1 LLVLKQISVLDPR
14 LLALLADAGHMDLI
28 VIADA
33 GLPIPPGVELIDL
46 SLVSGVPSF
55 LQVFDA
61 VRGLLVI
68 QQAILAQELREQPL
82 FSALPSRL
90 EGVPLEE
97 VSHESFKLRTVQ
109 ALGIIRT
116 GECTPYANI
125 GLVAGVAF

>member
-1 LLVLKQISVLDPR
+1 VLKQISVLNPR
-14 LLALLADAGHMDLI
+14 LLALLAGAGHMDLI

-33 GLPIPPGVELIDL
+33 GLPVPPVVELIDL
-46 SLVSGVPSF
+46 SLVPGIPSF
-55 LQVFDA
+55 LQVLDA
-61 VRGLLVI
+61 VCGLLVL
-68 QQAILAQELREQPL
+68 QQVIVAEELRAQPL
-82 FSALPSRL
+82 FPAVASRL

-116 GECTPYANI
+116 SECTPYANI

>member
-1 LLVLKQISVLDPR
+1 
-14 LLALLADAGHMDLI
+14 MDLI

-33 GLPIPPGVELIDL
+33 GLPVPPGVELIDL
-46 SLVSGVPSF
+46 SLLPGIPSF
-55 LQVFDA
+55 LQVLDA
-61 VRGLLVI
+61 VRGLLVYERV
-68 QQAILAQELREQPL
+68 ILAQELRAQPL
-82 FSALPSRL
+82 FPALASRL
-90 EGVPLEE
+90 ENAPLEE

>member
-1 LLVLKQISVLDPR
+1 MLKQISVLNPR
-14 LLALLADAGHMDLI
+14 LLALLAGAGHMDLI

-33 GLPIPPGVELIDL
+33 GLPVPPGVELIDL
-46 SLVSGVPSF
+46 SLVPGSPTF

-61 VRGLLVI
+61 VRGLLVYERV
-68 QQAILAQELREQPL
+68 ILAQELRAQPL
-82 FSALPSRL
+82 FPAVASRL

>member
-1 LLVLKQISVLDPR
+1 MLKQISVLNPR
-14 LLALLADAGHMDLI
+14 LLALLAGAGHMDLI

-61 VRGLLVI
+61 VRGLHV
-68 QQAILAQELREQPL
+68 QQAILAQELRDQPL

>member
-46 SLVSGVPSF
+46 SLVSGVPSV

-61 VRGLLVI
+61 VRGLLVV
-68 QQAILAQELREQPL
+68 QEAILAQELRDQPL

-97 VSHESFKLRTVQ
+97 VWHESFKLRTVQ

-116 GECTPYANI
+116 GECAPYANI